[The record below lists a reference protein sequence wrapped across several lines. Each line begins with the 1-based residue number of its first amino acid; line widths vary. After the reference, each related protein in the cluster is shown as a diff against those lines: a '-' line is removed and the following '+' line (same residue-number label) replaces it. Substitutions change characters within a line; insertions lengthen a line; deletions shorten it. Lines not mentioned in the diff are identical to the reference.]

1 MRHVTRHLL
10 SARGQTL
17 VEFAL
22 IAPIFVILLAG
33 IIDFAMAMDRR
44 IVLDHAVREGA
55 RYAAVTDDEGLVR
68 DRVIEQAPGM
78 LDSSDITICYEDK
91 DNPPD
96 GVATGVRDSVKV
108 TASFTYDLPI
118 IRPALSGLFG
128 GDIGTIDM
136 SPSGSAW
143 LEKSVPG
150 GTECPP

>member
-10 SARGQTL
+10 SAKGQTL

-44 IVLDHAVREGA
+44 ITVQHAVREGA
-55 RYAAVTDDEGLVR
+55 RYAAVTDDAGLVC
-68 DRVIEQAPGM
+68 DRVIEQAQGIVTG
-78 LDSSDITICYEDK
+78 SDITISYEDI
-91 DNPPD
+91 D
-96 GVATGVRDSVKV
+96 GDGRATDAGDSVKV

-136 SPSGSAW
+136 SPSGDSR
-143 LEKSVPG
+143 LEQSVSG
-150 GTECPP
+150 ATGCPP

>member
-22 IAPIFVILLAG
+22 VAPIFVILIAG

-44 IVLDHAVREGA
+44 ITVQHAVREGA
-55 RYAAVTDDEGLVR
+55 RYAAVTDDVGLVC
-68 DRVIEQAPGM
+68 DRVIEQAQGIVTG
-78 LDSSDITICYEDK
+78 SDITISYEDI
-91 DNPPD
+91 D
-96 GVATGVRDSVKV
+96 GDGRATDAGDSVKV

-118 IRPALSGLFG
+118 IRPALNGLFG

-136 SPSGSAW
+136 SPSGDSR
-143 LEKSVPG
+143 LEQSVSG
-150 GTECPP
+150 ATGCPP

>member
-1 MRHVTRHLL
+1 MMRHVTRHLL

-22 IAPIFVILLAG
+22 VAPIFVILLAG

-44 IVLDHAVREGA
+44 ITVQHAIREGA
-55 RYAAVTDDEGLVR
+55 RYAAVTDDVGLVC
-68 DRVIEQAPGM
+68 DRVVEQAQGIVTSP
-78 LDSSDITICYEDK
+78 DITISYEDK
-91 DNPPD
+91 DDPLNGRD
-96 GVATGVRDSVKV
+96 TDVGDSVKV

-136 SPSGSAW
+136 SPWGDARLERSVSGAT
-143 LEKSVPG
+143 V
-150 GTECPP
+150 CP

>member
-44 IVLDHAVREGA
+44 ITVQHAVREGA
-55 RYAAVTDDEGLVR
+55 RYAAVTDDVGLVC
-68 DRVIEQAPGM
+68 DRVIEQAQGIVTGP
-78 LDSSDITICYEDK
+78 DIAISYQDMSK
-91 DNPPD
+91 PPD
-96 GVATGVRDSVKV
+96 GRDTDGGDSVKI
-108 TASFTYDLPI
+108 TAHFTYDLPI

-128 GDIGTIDM
+128 GDIGAIDM
-136 SPSGSAW
+136 SPSGDSR
-143 LEKSVPG
+143 LEQSVSG
-150 GTECPP
+150 ATECPP

>member
-1 MRHVTRHLL
+1 MMRHVTRHLL

-22 IAPIFVILLAG
+22 IAPIFVILIAG
-33 IIDFAMAMDRR
+33 IIDFAVAMDRD
-44 IVLDHAVREGA
+44 ITLKHAVREGA
-55 RYAAVTDDEGLVR
+55 RYAAVTDDVGLVC
-68 DRVIEQAPGM
+68 DRVIEQAQGIVTG
-78 LDSSDITICYEDK
+78 SDITISYEDI
-91 DNPPD
+91 NGD
-96 GVATGVRDSVKV
+96 GRATDAGDSVKV
-108 TASFTYDLPI
+108 TAHFTYDLPL